1 MATYRILYW
10 QEVPSQIVVEGDD
23 GDVRLPLPTKFTER
37 IDAVAIERGLTGGD
51 DYLAQWTWSD
61 DQDRDGTAE
70 EVAQAVLAELEANA
84 DW

>member
-23 GDVRLPLPTKFTER
+23 GDVRLPMPARFTER
-37 IDAVAIERGLTGGD
+37 IDAVAIERGLAGGD
-51 DYLAQWTWSD
+51 DYLAQWNWSGD
-61 DQDRDGTAE
+61 EDRDGTAE